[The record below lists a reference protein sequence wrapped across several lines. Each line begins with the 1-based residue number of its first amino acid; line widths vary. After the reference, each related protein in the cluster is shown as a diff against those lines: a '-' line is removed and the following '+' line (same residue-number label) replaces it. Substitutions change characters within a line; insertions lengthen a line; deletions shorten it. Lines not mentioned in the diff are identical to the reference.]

1 MLNILHLYQNL
12 RYKCND
18 LLLLFIHVIAISKNS
33 SLQARQDLVWQ
44 TSLELAP
51 FPDDLSSHGG
61 KTAAFY
67 ACPPSLSPQP
77 QRTKS

>member
-12 RYKCND
+12 RYKCNN

-33 SLQARQDLVWQ
+33 SLQARLGLVWQ

-51 FPDDLSSHGG
+51 LPDDLSSHGG
-61 KTAAFY
+61 KTAAFN